1 MLLGTLPAMN
11 RNDIHGFTLPELLL
25 VMVIAGILSVGALQG
40 WQRWQQYQQLRDS
53 VLQLQGFLL
62 RLRAH
67 ANWHNRDLTLWVQS
81 GENGCLGAGPKP
93 AEGCALP
100 SRWLFKP
107 PHDSVRLVG
116 INGDV
121 GLDENSNGRWE
132 GMGHSESDYYGYR
145 LRSGQLEMQR
155 GVDECNSSGW
165 EKLSD
170 PAFLTI
176 DAFKLERQG
185 SRLVLQ
191 LAGHANSQSVELAS
205 WIEGINL

>member
-11 RNDIHGFTLPELLL
+11 RNDNHGFTLPELLL

-67 ANWHNRDLTLWVQS
+67 ANWHNRDLTLWLQS
-81 GENGCLGAGPKP
+81 GENGCLGAGAKP

-107 PHDSVRLVG
+107 PHDSVRLVA
-116 INGDV
+116 ITGDV
-121 GLDENSNGRWE
+121 GFYGRRDVARPGSIDLASAAGRW
-132 GMGHSESDYYGYR
+132 R
-145 LRSGQLEMQR
+145 LIISARARIRACQPG
-155 GVDECNSSGW
+155 
-165 EKLSD
+165 EKGC
-170 PAFLTI
+170 
-176 DAFKLERQG
+176 E
-185 SRLVLQ
+185 
-191 LAGHANSQSVELAS
+191 
-205 WIEGINL
+205 